1 METVTNPSEKK
12 WRKKLDPSKN
22 LPAAAA
28 QTVWPKVKL
37 HVAFHCGKL
46 LKQATS

>member
-22 LPAAAA
+22 LPAAA
-28 QTVWPKVKL
+28 QTIWPKVKL